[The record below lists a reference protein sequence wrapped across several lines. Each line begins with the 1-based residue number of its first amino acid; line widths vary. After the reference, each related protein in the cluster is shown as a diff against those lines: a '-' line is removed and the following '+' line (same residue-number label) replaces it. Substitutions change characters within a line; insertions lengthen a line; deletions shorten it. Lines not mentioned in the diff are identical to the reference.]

1 MISFWKEYNNHND
14 MITIHDNQE
23 WKIVNTLKSYQMNE
37 DIKKSYYSK
46 SPKYKRAYFLYDMC

>member
-1 MISFWKEYNNHND
+1 

-23 WKIVNTLKSYQMNE
+23 WKIVNTLKSHQMNE